1 MVLQF
6 LVAALIGYVITLRW
20 SIVLMVIYTLYI
32 LLGFSA
38 DPQFAAKIWR
48 IDFLIFQGIGLFVGA
63 FIRKSRDKKRI
74 DRVSTVDTTKVDNK
88 AEETEKNPETASA
101 EPVSESELTSE
112 PEDEE
117 DAFLV

>member
-6 LVAALIGYVITLRW
+6 LVAALIGYVIRLRW
-20 SIVLMVIYTLYI
+20 VIVMMIIY
-32 LLGFSA
+32 
-38 DPQFAAKIWR
+38 FALFLWAASNEPWIIEQYWR
-48 IDFLIFQGIGLFVGA
+48 SDFLIYQGIGLFVGA
-63 FIRKSRDKKRI
+63 FIRKSGDTKRI